1 VTIIDDVEAKGGL
14 SLEGTLKDGLMRTGM
29 MALALGLL
37 TLRFLPALP
46 PVWLWLAMPVAGL
59 MLLPF
64 RTYPVA
70 FYLFGLSWAC
80 ANAQW
85 ALDDRLP
92 PVLDGETRWVE
103 GRVTGLPRHDDGVVR
118 FELTDIQSRRTR
130 LPRQMRLAWYG
141 GPPVNSGE
149 RWRLAVKLKRPV
161 GLLNPQAFD
170 YQAWLLAQRIG
181 ATGTVKQG
189 ERLAPAQWAWR
200 DGIRQRLLAVDA
212 QGRSGALTALV
223 LGDGAGLSREDWQV
237 LQDTGTVHLLV
248 ISGQHIGLL
257 AGVVYLLIAGLAR
270 FGLWP
275 NRLPWLPWAC
285 GLAFAAALGYGMLA
299 GFGVPVRRA
308 CLMIGLVLLWRLRF
322 RHLGAWWPLL
332 LALNGILLLE
342 PLASLQPG
350 FWLSFAAVAVL
361 ILTFGGRLG
370 PWRWWQTW
378 TRAQW
383 LIAIGLCPLLL
394 ALGLPISLSGPLA
407 NLFAVPWISLVVLPP
422 ALLGTLLL
430 PVPYVGEKLLWLAG
444 GLIDWW
450 FRGLGLIAGQ
460 VPAWVPTAVPLWA
473 WLIGAF
479 GAVLL
484 LLPRGVPMR
493 PLGWPMLLMLVFA
506 PRPMLPEGMAEVW
519 QLDVGQGLAILVR
532 TRHHAML
539 YDAGP
544 RFGELDQGERVVL
557 PALRNLG
564 VKDLDLM
571 LISHAHADHA
581 GGARA
586 VTKGLP
592 VNRVVSGE
600 PSDLPVELRAER
612 CESGRQW
619 TWDEVDFQLWHWPL
633 AGDSNQNSCVL
644 LIEANGERLLLSGDI
659 DAAAER
665 ALLDSPLALP
675 TDWLQAPH
683 HGSRSSSSNAL
694 LEVLQ
699 PKGVLISRG
708 QGNSFGH
715 PHPTVIARYQK
726 RGMAIYDSVE
736 QGAIRLQLG
745 RFEPPWSMRQ
755 ERRFWRDPPPLHQ

>member
-1 VTIIDDVEAKGGL
+1 
-14 SLEGTLKDGLMRTGM
+14 MRTGM

-37 TLRFLPALP
+37 TLRFLPVLP

-92 PVLDGETRWVE
+92 PALDGETRWVE
-103 GRVTGLPRHDDGVVR
+103 GRVTGLPRQDDGVVR

-141 GPPVNSGE
+141 GPPVSGGE

-181 ATGTVKQG
+181 ATGTIKQG
-189 ERLAPAQWAWR
+189 ERLAPARWAWR
-200 DGIRQRLLAVDA
+200 DAIRQRLLAVDA

-299 GFGVPVRRA
+299 GFEVPVRRA
-308 CLMIGLVLLWRLRF
+308 CLMIAMVLLWRLRF

-332 LALNGILLLE
+332 LALDGILLLE
-342 PLASLQPG
+342 PLSSLQPG

-444 GLIDWW
+444 GLIDGW
-450 FRGLGLIAGQ
+450 FRALGLVSGQ
-460 VPAWVPTAVPLWA
+460 VPAWVPAAVPPWA
-473 WLIGAF
+473 WVIGAIGAF
-479 GAVLL
+479 LL
-484 LLPRGVPMR
+484 LLPRGLPMR
-493 PLGWPMLLMLVFA
+493 PLGWPMLLMLVFS
-506 PRPMLPEGMAEVW
+506 PRPMLQEGMAEVW
-519 QLDVGQGLAILVR
+519 QLDVGQGLSILVR
-532 TRHHAML
+532 TRHHTLL

-557 PALRNLG
+557 PALRKLG
-564 VKDLDLM
+564 VKGLDMM

-581 GGARA
+581 GGAPAIAR
-586 VTKGLP
+586 GLP
-592 VNRVVSGE
+592 VKQVVSGE
-600 PSDLPVELRAER
+600 PSDLPAQLQAGS

-665 ALLDSPLALP
+665 ALLDSALARP

-694 LEVLQ
+694 LDVLQ
-699 PKGVLISRG
+699 PKGGLISRG

-745 RFEPPWSMRQ
+745 RFESPWSMRQ
-755 ERRFWRDPPPLHQ
+755 ERRFWRDPPPLNP